1 MKYIVLFEMIFFTLI
16 ASILAFITMYS
27 LYFIT
32 QSSILNIVTY
42 NTFGITILYYIVM
55 LCFAIGIAKKFNKKL
70 FIKSVQISL
79 KGEVSRND

>member
-1 MKYIVLFEMIFFTLI
+1 MIFFTLI

-70 FIKSVQISL
+70 FKKSVQISL